1 MNYPNNTEI
10 ESLVLLSIFM
20 SEENLLNV
28 LETCKEEDF
37 YNANHR
43 MIFSVIN
50 DCNKRGISVDKATV
64 NNYINSE
71 PIREVFNNLF
81 LITDYKNENIPQYID
96 ILVDLS
102 TKRSVLDASLNIQR
116 LVNSNDIT
124 ANNLI
129 ESSEILLLNAIQRDN
144 SNDISL
150 IGESITEIANEI
162 QQDPETV
169 ERGII
174 SGVEGIDKLTNG
186 FFGSELIIVAG
197 RPSMGKTA
205 FALQAAINAALN
217 EKNVLMFSIE
227 QPKKE
232 IIYRMLANL
241 GRLSLSKIKN
251 RVLNSHEISRLTQ
264 AVDRIKYMPF
274 FIDENPNLGIV
285 SLIAKAKKL
294 HRQEDSLGLIVLDY
308 IQLMNLST
316 TNVVREIGDI
326 SKSLKLLART
336 LDVPVIALSQL
347 SRNCEQREDKRPMLS
362 DLRES
367 GAIEQ
372 DGDKIIFMYSD
383 YPYTKRDE
391 DLYKSEI
398 ILGKNRNGPVG
409 KALVTYNK
417 ITQQFFDRDHV
428 SPDSIGYS
436 EYQEIN
442 VSTNEDE
449 DFF

>member
-169 ERGII
+169 ERGVI